1 MTGAPGIAPPFSLPD
16 VPVAIIAD
24 ADVVARLEQERSSR
38 HDADLQSTVRRRLEA
53 AGRLLAH
60 LERRDLTWP
69 PPRRIRRTLNAT
81 ISRAAWDELR
91 AQAAMGARFMD
102 HQIVIGFMVGAV
114 LVYLGDR
121 IIRYIPDPDQPVDK

>member
-1 MTGAPGIAPPFSLPD
+1 MA
-16 VPVAIIAD
+16 
-24 ADVVARLEQERSSR
+24 SSAA
-38 HDADLQSTVRRRLEA
+38 HSTDPECNDLA
-53 AGRLLAH
+53 
-60 LERRDLTWP
+60 
-69 PPRRIRRTLNAT
+69 
-81 ISRAAWDELR
+81 AAWDELR